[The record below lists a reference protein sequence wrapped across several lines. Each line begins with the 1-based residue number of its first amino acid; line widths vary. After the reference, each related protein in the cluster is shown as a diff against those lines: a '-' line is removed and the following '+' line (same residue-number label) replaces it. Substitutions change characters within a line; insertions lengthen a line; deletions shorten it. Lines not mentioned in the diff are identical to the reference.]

1 MVLKLG
7 MYVHLD
13 NHSDEFENG
22 ADQIQNGRLS
32 AILNY
37 FSGCKRVLIRYVH
50 LDNSSDEFET
60 GADQIQNGRRSAI
73 FVFLLWLWSYDIK
86 SFLLLYMLKIGHQRW
101 EAPSAQQH

>member
-1 MVLKLG
+1 MDDFELG
-7 MYVHLD
+7 MHIHLD

-37 FSGCKRVLIRYVH
+37 FPGCKLDSLASFNLIVLELGMYVH
-50 LDNSSDEFET
+50 LDNISDEFKK

-73 FVFLLWLWSYDIK
+73 FGVFFRL
-86 SFLLLYMLKIGHQRW
+86 
-101 EAPSAQQH
+101 